1 MDYPAQLDRRQLDD
15 LDRRLCEGRLIRF
28 LELAWPNFDSSQFTG
43 GRHLDMI
50 AEHLEAVTYGEIR
63 RLLINVPP
71 RFGKTNLVAVAWPT
85 WTWLLEADPEYPL
98 MGAGVRFLCASYGAN
113 KAQGDGV
120 TARRLI
126 GSEWYQRL
134 WGKRYAIVKDR
145 DNQEQYDTDKGGS
158 RISTGIPESLGK
170 GGAIRLIDDPHKTDE
185 VESPTVLPG
194 QIKAYDE
201 VWRTRSNDPAYGAE
215 VIIMQRLGEGDLSGH
230 ILAENDPAL
239 VHVCLPARYESDRTC
254 VTVIGEEWRERD
266 GELLWPE
273 RFDEGWAISQEK
285 RIGPYAWAGQYQQR
299 PSPRG
304 GGIIRR
310 EWWQQFGPDDP
321 FPKDEYGRPARNSD
335 GSVQRLKFPAFSF
348 VLACLDGAYTA
359 KEQNDPSALVTL
371 GVFSD
376 PETDMPA
383 VMLVHAWQGRFALN
397 DLVIEVDR
405 QCRQRSVDMLLI
417 ENKATGISVEQELYR
432 LFAKTPYGVQMLNPG
447 KGDGTAPAKVAR
459 AHSMVPVFSEGMVW
473 YPNTS
478 WAEMV
483 MDQVTIFP
491 RGTHDDLVDAL
502 IHCLRFLR
510 DNGMLARK
518 QEVRWQEQDLESEF
532 RSRGQRKSLYP
543 V

>member
-15 LDRRLCEGRLIRF
+15 LDRRLGEGRLIRF

-98 MGAGVRFLCASYGAN
+98 MGAGVRFLCVSYSAT

-145 DNQEQYDTDKGGS
+145 DNQGQYDTDKGGS
-158 RISTGIPESLGK
+158 RISTGIPESQGK
-170 GGAIRLIDDPHKTDE
+170 GGAIRLIDDPHKTEE

-266 GELLWPE
+266 GDLLWPE
-273 RFDEGWAISQEK
+273 RFDETWAISQEK
-285 RIGPYAWAGQYQQR
+285 RIGPYAWAGQYQQQS

-310 EWWQQFGPDDP
+310 EWWRSSTAQTIRSRKDDH
-321 FPKDEYGRPARNSD
+321 GRPASNAD
-335 GSVQRLKFPAFSF
+335 GSVQRLKLPAFSF
-348 VLACLDGAYTA
+348 VLAFLDGAQYTA
-359 KEQNDPSALVTL
+359 KEQNDPRALVTL

-376 PETDMPA
+376 EQTDMPA
-383 VMLVHAWQGRFALN
+383 VMVIHAWERRLAIN
-397 DLVIEVDR
+397 DLVVQVNNDCARRQVD
-405 QCRQRSVDMLLI
+405 VLLI
-417 ENKATGISVEQELYR
+417 ENKATGISVQQELMR
-432 LFAKTPYGVQMLNPG
+432 LFAKTPNYGVEMLRPRE
-447 KGDGTAPAKVAR
+447 GDGTAPAKIAR
-459 AHSMVPVFSEGMVW
+459 AHSVVPVFSEGMVW

-478 WAEMV
+478 WRTEMV
-483 MDQVTIFP
+483 MDQATIFP
-491 RGTHDDLVDAL
+491 RGT
-502 IHCLRFLR
+502 
-510 DNGMLARK
+510 
-518 QEVRWQEQDLESEF
+518 
-532 RSRGQRKSLYP
+532 P
-543 V
+543 